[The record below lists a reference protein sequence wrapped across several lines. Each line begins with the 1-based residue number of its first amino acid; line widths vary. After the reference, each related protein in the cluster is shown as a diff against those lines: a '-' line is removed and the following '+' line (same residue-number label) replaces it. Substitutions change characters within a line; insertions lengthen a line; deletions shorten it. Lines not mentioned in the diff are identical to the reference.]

1 VPRPADVTDE
11 APYQMPH
18 NDPEAPPFEAFFS
31 ECPLMAAITDAGGRL
46 LRANGLLMEALGLT
60 SDSLSS
66 ASLASLSHDE
76 DRGVVEASILTLDA
90 PGKRVSWV
98 ARTRARKGVAARWLR
113 WWCVRRSSGE
123 GGAGGGL
130 FATAADITQWK
141 QEDDARRNNEARL
154 SAIVREAPVA
164 VIEFGVGGRILSWN
178 PGAERVFGYS
188 AAEAIGKT
196 SEEIIDVPGAGAG
209 KGADA
214 ERNGRALLERGG
226 VSKTTPNVTKDGKHI
241 LCEWQL
247 LLVRDEGGAVFS
259 VAALVRDVTVQCRLE
274 SELGRSRDVLRLLLD
289 NVPLIVWTVDMNGV
303 FTYSEGSGLTALR
316 AKPGELV
323 GQSFFDRFREY
334 PLVVDSVWRALQGD
348 NSLHTTEFGGSVWEN
363 RYLPVHDAD
372 GAMIGVAGM
381 SLDVTERV
389 RTEQELRTRL
399 DVIERQKDAIRALAM
414 PIIQVWDG
422 VLALPVIGEVE
433 PERAAG
439 IIETL
444 LRAIVQARARHAII
458 DLTGVELIDTSSV
471 ERLIKVVEGVE
482 LLGAKAILTGIRPE
496 VANIMVSL
504 GLDLSRVKTLRNL
517 REAIKLCMRDRRP

>member
-1 VPRPADVTDE
+1 
-11 APYQMPH
+11 MPH
-18 NDPEAPPFEAFFS
+18 SDPEAHPFEAFFS
-31 ECPLMAAITDAGGRL
+31 ECPLMAAVADASGRV
-46 LRANGLLMEALGLT
+46 LRVNGLLVETLGLT
-60 SDSLSS
+60 SDPSS
-66 ASLASLSHDE
+66 QATLASLAHAE
-76 DRGVVEASILTLDA
+76 DRGIVEASILTLDA

-98 ARTRARKGVAARWLR
+98 ARVRADAGAGPARWLR
-113 WWCVRRSSGE
+113 WWCVRRASTGDGALGE
-123 GGAGGGL
+123 I
-130 FATAADITQWK
+130 FATAADITQSK

-196 SEEIIDVPGAGAG
+196 SEELIEPPGQAGN
-209 KGADA
+209 AD
-214 ERNGRALLERGG
+214 RHGRALLERGG
-226 VSKTTPNVTKDGKHI
+226 ASRTTPNITKDGTQI

-247 LLVRDEGGAVFS
+247 LLLRDEGGAVFS
-259 VAALVRDVTVQCRLE
+259 VAALVRDVTVQTRLE
-274 SELGRSRDVLRLLLD
+274 IELGRSRDILRLLLD

-303 FTYSEGSGLTALR
+303 FTYSEGLGLAALR
-316 AKPGELV
+316 VKPGELV
-323 GQSFFDRFREY
+323 GQSFFERFREY

-372 GAMIGVAGM
+372 GAMVGVAGM

-458 DLTGVELIDTSSV
+458 DLTGVELIDESSV
-471 ERLIKVVEGVE
+471 SRLIKVVEGVE
-482 LLGAKAILTGIRPE
+482 LLGAKAILTGIRPD

-504 GLDLSRVKTLRNL
+504 GLDLTRVKTLRNL
-517 REAIKLCMRDRRP
+517 REAIKLCMREREREKLSQGPSRAPRR